1 MKLPG
6 ISALF
11 ACVFSLTAC
20 GNGWEEPYVDPSLE
34 RVDDVCSVIA
44 DVALRDLCRKQ
55 FDANSDGKLSMNEA
69 AAVLAINSKGYQ
81 VGSLEGIRYF
91 SRLSVLEL
99 YNGTFRVFNLE
110 GKKDLKELYLNMCL
124 ELEALDLRGFNQL
137 KSIMLLGCDGLT
149 SLTFPEKVSSDIK
162 ITVYSEILEELRLPE
177 GMEAI
182 AENTVDFCPN
192 LKKII
197 LPATTRSIH
206 SQAFFPGSSSWP
218 GYYELTV
225 LANEPPTIYDSWYRS
240 PGHIYVPASSLDA
253 YKSAW
258 SRYSDI
264 ISAIK

>member
-6 ISALF
+6 IYALF
-11 ACVFSLTAC
+11 ACVLSLTAC

-81 VGSLEGIRYF
+81 VGSMEGIRYF
-91 SRLSVLEL
+91 SRLSVLQL
-99 YNGTFRVFNLE
+99 YNGTFRVFDLE
-110 GKKDLKELYLNMCL
+110 GKKDLEELCLNMCL

-149 SLTFPEKVSSDIK
+149 SLTFPEKVSEDVVI
-162 ITVYSEILEELRLPE
+162 EIHAKTLEELRLPE
-177 GMEAI
+177 GMRVI
-182 AENTVDFCPN
+182 PNSTVDFSPN
-192 LKKII
+192 LKRII
-197 LPATTRSIH
+197 LPSTTQSIYP
-206 SQAFFPGSSSWP
+206 QAFFPGSSSWP